1 MVPMVMAH
9 FGRMF
14 DETEETLS
22 VEKAM
27 ELLEKG
33 ARQLV
38 SKLRAEENN
47 SYAQTQ
53 THAEAYTHTHAHE
66 QHSMAKDPDLKF
78 TYEEEADPEQFF
90 VPYIWEVVYAQT
102 KEDVSWVPARIRVF
116 ELPPPPPPPPPST
129 PPAPSSSSSSST
141 SVGTGGAAGQ
151 QQSSGGGGWGYKG
164 MSASAAST
172 HTAGGAP
179 PVVLTMHV

>member
-1 MVPMVMAH
+1 MVPVVMAH

-27 ELLEKG
+27 ELLGKG

-47 SYAQTQ
+47 SHAQTQ
-53 THAEAYTHTHAHE
+53 THTEAYTHTHTHE

-116 ELPPPPPPPPPST
+116 ELPPPPPSPPST
-129 PPAPSSSSSSST
+129 TSAPSSST
-141 SVGTGGAAGQ
+141 SLGAGGAAGQ
-151 QQSSGGGGWGYKG
+151 QQSGGNSSCGGGWGYKG
-164 MSASAAST
+164 MSASAST